1 MYLMASEAGT
11 IVTQN
16 LGSRAHRKQFLD
28 FAAKESNRVESKLC
42 HLAAVWSWG
51 AGLSKPHF

>member
-1 MYLMASEAGT
+1 MASEAGT

-16 LGSRAHRKQFLD
+16 LGSRAHRKQFLV